1 MTPRF
6 PVKALAPNSVE
17 ILIHGIIGKS
27 FWDDD
32 TISGKEFTETLNAI
46 PEGTKITLS
55 IDSDGG
61 SVPDGIVIYNAI
73 KRRAKDIVARIDGW
87 AASIASLFPLAASE
101 VITSPGSQWFMH
113 KPWTDVFGADEDAL
127 LERAAQL
134 KKSGEDMA
142 ALYAEETGKSA
153 EECMDTMKKRTW
165 FSAQEAVSWG
175 LADRVAGASVAM
187 ASADIR
193 VRMGRLAEFYGIKG
207 LTVDESKKDFPAV
220 VPQEKPA
227 NQAEANQTKKEDMKA
242 LMALLATAG
251 IVASAEANDEQAVA
265 SAKAWL
271 DKQKADTDAVKAS
284 LETERKEHAETRKA
298 FAEAAVDRAVSEGKI
313 EDKPETRAA
322 WAKAHMADRATAG
335 VQMASIKA
343 APAAEIGHKM
353 GQGSTEKKP
362 EAAKRPLDR
371 VQAAFKAQI
380 GPRN

>member
-17 ILIHGIIGKS
+17 ILIHGVIGKS

-32 TISGKEFTETLNAI
+32 AISGKEFSETLNAI

-73 KRRAKDIVARIDGW
+73 KRRAKDIIARIDGW
-87 AASIASLFPLAASE
+87 AASISSLFPLAASE
-101 VITSPGSQWFMH
+101 VVTSPGSRWFMH
-113 KPWTDVFGADEDAL
+113 RPWTDVFGADEDAL

-134 KKSGEDMA
+134 KKTGEDMA
-142 ALYAEETGKSA
+142 ALYAAETGKSP
-153 EECMDTMKKRTW
+153 EECMETMKRRTW

-175 LADRVAGASVAM
+175 LADRVEGASVAM

-193 VRMGRLAEFYGIKG
+193 ERMARLAEFYGMKG
-207 LTVDESKKDFPAV
+207 LAIDESKTNFQVTVSPENPAT
-220 VPQEKPA
+220 K
-227 NQAEANQTKKEDMKA
+227 AEANQTKKEDMKA

-251 IVASAEANDEQAVA
+251 IVASAEANDEQAAA
-265 SAKAWL
+265 SMKAWL
-271 DKQKADTDAVKAS
+271 DKNKADTDAANAS
-284 LETERKEHAETRKA
+284 LESERKEHAETRKA

-322 WAKAHMADRATAG
+322 WAKAHVADRATAG
-335 VQMASIKA
+335 VQMASIKV
-343 APAAEIGHKM
+343 APAAEMGHKM
-353 GQGSTEKKP
+353 GQGSQDQKP
-362 EAAKRPLDR
+362 QAKTGLERATAAIAASSKR
-371 VQAAFKAQI
+371 
-380 GPRN
+380 N